1 MMVANFT
8 LQRREAV
15 KALLADRKDLLVV
28 TGLGSR
34 KFLFVGRDGRRG
46 DGRPRYRT
54 CLRQYH
60 AAAVPGKEF
69 GAQLMLEKLDLT
81 AERRL
86 RYPQGVGGFAEA
98 PEFRNATECSQLS
111 EIHACQSWNAS

>member
-1 MMVANFT
+1 
-8 LQRREAV
+8 
-15 KALLADRKDLLVV
+15 
-28 TGLGSR
+28 
-34 KFLFVGRDGRRG
+34 
-46 DGRPRYRT
+46 
-54 CLRQYH
+54 
-60 AAAVPGKEF
+60 
-69 GAQLMLEKLDLT
+69 MLEKLDLT